1 MEIARER
8 DNANKKMLL
17 VILLEII
24 AILLLAVF
32 TILLLVSRADRYQE
46 RLSMGDKYLAEMN
59 YEDAKICYRNAIRID
74 EKKAE
79 GYVGLSEV
87 YASQNQYDVAW
98 DILELGQERVSTPK
112 RREIIRTQMTVV
124 EDAREEYEKED
135 KKAEEVKEEEQPAEQ
150 NEQESKDPLYTAGY
164 RFVARNGWA
173 YTTDQTGLY
182 ICEGNV
188 VDPDK
193 TITGSNIAYRLMA
206 VDDGVYFSLNNNSL
220 VFYDRE
226 ANEQT
231 VVYTGDQYVEPLG
244 MTEQYLYFTEMPS
257 ADADEQDVLQM
268 NREDGSIRRFSLPN
282 FCIHSS
288 AAFCGERF
296 FYTKGVA
303 DVSSSSLYE
312 VNPQTGETTQLEDST
327 GSQIFVRDQTLYYI
341 RAAASGDL
349 TKLAKE
355 IVAWDLKSD
364 ERSTLL
370 GGSGM
375 ELNGIALVTE
385 QAVYYTGSGVLG
397 VIRDGNVSAVSAGDF
412 YSVLGEAEGGLY
424 YQIGQDIF
432 YYDETSAQN
441 TRVFTLSD
449 GIQPVGAA
457 YGRIVYQTQTGL
469 FWEDLEG

>member
-1 MEIARER
+1 MEIAREE
-8 DNANKKMLL
+8 DNSKKKMLL
-17 VILLEII
+17 VILMEIV
-24 AILLLAVF
+24 AVLLLAVF

-46 RLSMGDKYLAEMN
+46 RLSMGDKYLAQMN

-150 NEQESKDPLYTAGY
+150 NEQESKEPLYTAGY

-188 VDPDK
+188 IDPDK

-206 VDDGVYFSLNNNSL
+206 VDDGVYFGLNNGSL
-220 VFYDRE
+220 VFYDRNT
-226 ANEQT
+226 NEQT
-231 VVYTGDQYVEPLG
+231 VVYAGNQYVEPLG

-268 NREDGSIRRFSLPN
+268 NREDGSIRRFTLEN
-282 FCIHSS
+282 FCIHSN
-288 AAFCGERF
+288 AAFCNERF

-303 DVSSSSLYE
+303 DVGSSSLYE
-312 VNPQTGETTQLEDST
+312 VDPETGETTMLESAT
-327 GSQIFVRDQTLYYI
+327 GSQIMVNDDTLYYI
-341 RAAASGDL
+341 RASAEGDMTRL
-349 TKLAKE
+349 SKE
-355 IVAWDLKSD
+355 IVAWDLESD

-370 GGSGM
+370 GGTGM
-375 ELNGIALVTE
+375 EISGLALVRE

-397 VIRDGNVSAVSAGDF
+397 VIRDGNVSAVSAGEL

-441 TRVFTLSD
+441 SRVFTLGD
-449 GIQPVGAA
+449 GIQPVGVA

-469 FWEDLEG
+469 FWEELEG